1 MSNSRQRGKC
11 CLLRDPAKQGDIAL
25 GIAVV
30 VVCALLAPRNALA
43 QVSGKLPAELE
54 SVGIDE
60 HRGDKLPLDL
70 QFVDHQGHALR
81 LGDLFDGKRPVIL
94 SLNYSDCPMLCSLQL
109 HGLTDTLSELPWK
122 LGERFRVVTAS
133 INPNEKPKRAGEA
146 HRNYIKAYGG
156 ETTDDG
162 WTFLT
167 GKEPAIKRLADAVG
181 FRYTFVPERGEY
193 AHTAALMIC
202 TPDGTISRY
211 MYGIEYDPVTLRLS
225 MIEAADGKI
234 GSAVDQLILYCF
246 HYDADKGRYGPV
258 AMNLMRV
265 GGLLTI
271 TLIGVGFV
279 ILRAKERLSVA
290 GIGKAASS
298 GTDARSE
305 QHPDED
311 RVGNEPVSAVN
322 HSATF
327 NHSAT
332 EGRGLEGFREGE
344 ARQ

>member
-1 MSNSRQRGKC
+1 MNHPRQSSEIRHMSGNYNCGRILFGIVIVVACAFVAPHNSMAQ
-11 CLLRDPAKQGDIAL
+11 
-25 GIAVV
+25 
-30 VVCALLAPRNALA
+30 LATAP
-43 QVSGKLPAELE
+43 PAELE

-70 QFVDHQGHALR
+70 QFVDHRGQVLR
-81 LGDLFDGKRPVIL
+81 LAELFDGKRPVIL
-94 SLNYSDCPMLCSLQL
+94 SLNYSDCPMLCNLQL
-109 HGLTDTLSELPWK
+109 RGLTDALSKIEWK
-122 LGERFRVVTAS
+122 LGEQFRIVTAS
-133 INPNEKPKRAGEA
+133 INPNETPKRAREA
-146 HRNYIKAYGG
+146 QKNYVQAYGG

-162 WTFLT
+162 WTLLT
-167 GKEPAIKRLADAVG
+167 GKDSAITRLADAVG

-225 MIEAADGKI
+225 TIEAADGKI

-246 HYDADKGRYGPV
+246 HYDAEKGRYGPV

-265 GGLLTI
+265 GALMTV

-279 ILRAKERLSVA
+279 ILRAKERLTVA
-290 GIGKAASS
+290 GVGQTASNDTDRADFTDKTRDTHPAGDHS
-298 GTDARSE
+298 GT
-305 QHPDED
+305 
-311 RVGNEPVSAVN
+311 EPISAIN
-322 HSATF
+322 HT
-327 NHSAT
+327 AT
-332 EGRGLEGFREGE
+332 EERGLEGFREGE